1 MFPTP
6 ISSAQ
11 QPPWVWFRVCFR
23 LWSVLEE
30 MLSVKRV
37 LLMSPPSLRGS
48 RWESWRAVCFTPA
61 HAGAVQNVT
70 AKKIK
75 VTQSWCIF
83 ISLLEDQSKCCFFTG
98 EAISNISCKPAFT
111 QTRRHWSFIFVI
123 TQAHRCINII
133 SCKGQQVK
141 PKATLSSF
149 VCLLGF
155 LLLMAAVTRAVGNAN
170 WH

>member
-1 MFPTP
+1 MGLVSGLFSPVVGAGGNAERYAGASNVTP
-6 ISSAQ
+6 IT
-11 QPPWVWFRVCFR
+11 PR
-23 LWSVLEE
+23 LV
-30 MLSVKRV
+30 VGI
-37 LLMSPPSLRGS
+37 MSCRLFYPSTHGS
-48 RWESWRAVCFTPA
+48 RTKC
-61 HAGAVQNVT
+61 HG
-70 AKKIK
+70 KKIK